1 MVNDKTLVIY
11 NDTEFEISELLDLVK
26 IIVSGHV
33 STEDYIYTT
42 GSESGRER
50 FGGIMCYLET
60 KKNKSILNFYR
71 S

>member
-1 MVNDKTLVIY
+1 MINDKTLVIY
-11 NDTEFEISELLDLVK
+11 NDTELALSELLDLVK

-50 FGGIMCYLET
+50 FGGIMCYAESR
-60 KKNKSILNFYR
+60 KNRFVLNFYR
-71 S
+71 P